1 MKATQ
6 KKLDFTGTKLFIG
19 IDVHLRQW
27 TVTIRTFN
35 VVLRT
40 FSMNPNPQQL
50 FNYLTQHYPNA
61 SYYSVYEAGFSGFW
75 AHRKLLGLGIKNII
89 VNAADVPTTHKQ
101 KTQKQDKRDSRKLAN
116 ELMAN
121 NLQANYVPSAA
132 KEALRLLSR
141 RIVQISKSSRQTKT
155 RIKHFLHTQGID
167 IPKNSVISHWSARF
181 IRWLRSLEFEQQH
194 SHFYLNGL
202 LDELEIIRHRKL
214 NHLRKS
220 RAAMKGNKIIL
231 YLRTVPGVAFTT
243 AFAFYTEI
251 IDISRFQKLD
261 HLTAFIGIIP
271 SIRSSDEKEDVLG
284 ITNRYCKHLR
294 NLLIEAAWVAV
305 RKDPALTMAFENLL
319 KDHCKQ
325 KAIIRITKKLVNR
338 MRYVWIKQQEY
349 VMGVVQ

>member
-1 MKATQ
+1 
-6 KKLDFTGTKLFIG
+6 
-19 IDVHLRQW
+19 
-27 TVTIRTFN
+27 
-35 VVLRT
+35 
-40 FSMNPNPQQL
+40 
-50 FNYLTQHYPNA
+50 
-61 SYYSVYEAGFSGFW
+61 VYEAGFSGFW
-75 AHRKLLGLGIKNII
+75 AHRKLLELGIKNIV

-121 NLQANYVPSAA
+121 NLKPIYVPSAA

-155 RIKHFLHTQGID
+155 RIKHFLHTQGIE
-167 IPKNSVISHWSARF
+167 IPKNSVISHWSANF
-181 IRWLRSLEFEQQH
+181 IRWLRSLEFEQEH
-194 SHFYLNGL
+194 NHFYLNEQ

-214 NHLRKS
+214 DHLRKS
-220 RAAMKGNKIIL
+220 RAAVQGNKIIQ
-231 YLRTVPGVAFTT
+231 YLRTIPGIAFTT

-261 HLTAFIGIIP
+261 HLASFIGLIP
-271 SIRSSDEKEDVLG
+271 SIYSSDEKEQVLG
-284 ITNRYCKHLR
+284 LTNRYCKYLR

-319 KDHCKQ
+319 KDQSKQ

-338 MRYVWIKQQEY
+338 MRYVWKNQQEY
-349 VMGVVQ
+349 VMAVVQ